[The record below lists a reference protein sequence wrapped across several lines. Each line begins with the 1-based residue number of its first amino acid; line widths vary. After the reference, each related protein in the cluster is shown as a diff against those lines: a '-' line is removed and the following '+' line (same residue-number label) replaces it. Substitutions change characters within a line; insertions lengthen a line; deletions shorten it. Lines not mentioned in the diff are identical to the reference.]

1 MAKREIILLE
11 VLNGFL
17 NSGYQQIFA
26 LLEMVPAV

>member
-11 VLNGFL
+11 VLNGIL

-26 LLEMVPAV
+26 LLEMVLAV